1 MIKEITDTSS
11 LSDAAQ
17 GISLPVYRNES
28 DVKAV
33 VDNPIRGRV
42 AAGKVSLVI
51 EVGEYDTY
59 CASVRLFEALISQL
73 REDFNSFLAEAGKF
87 EKPIGCE
94 YCLGREGQHVY
105 TPMNRTRR

>member
-1 MIKEITDTSS
+1 MKTTDTSS
-11 LSDAAQ
+11 MSVAAQ

-28 DVKAV
+28 DVNAV
-33 VDNPIRGRV
+33 VDNPIIGRV
-42 AAGKVSLVI
+42 AAGKASLVI

-73 REDFNSFLAEAGKF
+73 RENFNSFLAEAGKF

-94 YCLGREGQHVY
+94 YCHGREGQYVRI
-105 TPMNRTRR
+105 PMNRGRG